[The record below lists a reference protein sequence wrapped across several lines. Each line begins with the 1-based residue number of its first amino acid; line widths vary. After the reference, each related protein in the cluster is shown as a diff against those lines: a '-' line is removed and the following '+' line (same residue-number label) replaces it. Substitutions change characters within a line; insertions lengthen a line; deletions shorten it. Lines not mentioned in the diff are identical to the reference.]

1 MKLIHIAD
9 VHWGAE
15 PERDKPWG
23 RERGKEIKET
33 FRRVLQRAKEQET
46 DLLLISGDFFER
58 QPSPADIREVDYL
71 LKQLDHTKTVWI
83 AGNHDYLRK
92 GKGLDVYEWESR

>member
-1 MKLIHIAD
+1 MEQSYGMMVTDNKRKEKDQMKLIHIAD

-23 RERGKEIKET
+23 KDRAKEIKET
-33 FRRVLQRAKEQET
+33 FRRVLQRAEKQET

-58 QPSPADIREVDYL
+58 QPISE
-71 LKQLDHTKTVWI
+71 KWI
-83 AGNHDYLRK
+83 IC
-92 GKGLDVYEWESR
+92 